1 MDTLLANSPIWL
13 VVILTLVL
21 VEVVWRVRAGRGY
34 DRRTAL
40 TTLGLVAGNIPAAAL
55 NALVLG
61 AVYAAAWR
69 IAPLHLPLDDWRT
82 WAAGFVAVE
91 LAYYGFHRAS
101 HRMRWL
107 WASHAVHHSSE
118 QMTLLSS
125 LRLGWTN
132 LLSAGWVFY
141 VPLILAGFDPKLVVL
156 LLTLNLRYQFFLHT
170 EAKISLGPLEW
181 LLNSPSHHRVHHGRN
196 DAYLD
201 CNYGGVL
208 IVFDRL
214 FGTFRPE
221 REDEPVEFGLKGR
234 AADANPFKL
243 VWREWA
249 DVFSAMRA
257 AGSFGG
263 AIRVAISPPGVR
275 PQAAIAPAIH
285 TQPRAPGAF

>member
-1 MDTLLANSPIWL
+1 MDELLARSPLWIVL
-13 VVILTLVL
+13 VLAMVL
-21 VEVVWRVRAGRGY
+21 VELVWRVREGRGY

-55 NALVLG
+55 NAVVLG
-61 AVYAAAWR
+61 AVYAAAWQV
-69 IAPLHLPLDDWRT
+69 APVHLALNDWKT

-91 LAYYGFHRAS
+91 FAYYWFHRAS
-101 HRMRWL
+101 HRVRWL
-107 WASHAVHHSSE
+107 WASHAVHHSAE

-132 LLSAGWVFY
+132 LLSAGWLFY
-141 VPLILAGFDPKLVVL
+141 VPLILIGFDPKLVVL
-156 LLTLNLRYQFFLHT
+156 LLVFNLRFQFFLHT
-170 EAKISLGPLEW
+170 EARISLGPLEW

-196 DAYLD
+196 EAYLD

-221 REDEPVEFGLKGR
+221 RAEEPVEYGLKGR
-234 AADANPFKL
+234 TADPNPFKL

-249 DVFSAMRA
+249 DVFTDMRA
-257 AGSFGG
+257 AGTLLG
-263 AIRVAISPPGVR
+263 AIRVALSPLGTPTPAR
-275 PQAAIAPAIH
+275 AAPH
-285 TQPRAPGAF
+285 GLPVNSL

>member
-1 MDTLLANSPIWL
+1 MDTLLTNSPVWL

-21 VEVVWRVRAGRGY
+21 VELVWRMREGHGY
-34 DRRTAL
+34 DGRSAL

-55 NALVLG
+55 NAVVLG
-61 AVYAAAWR
+61 GLYTAAWR
-69 IAPLHLPLDDWRT
+69 VAPIHLPLDDWWT
-82 WAAGFVAVE
+82 WVLGFVAVE
-91 LAYYGFHRAS
+91 FAYYGFHRAS
-101 HRMRWL
+101 HRVRWL

-132 LLSAGWVFY
+132 LLSAGWAFY
-141 VPLILAGFDPKLVVL
+141 VPLILIGFDPKLVVL

-221 REDEPVEFGLKGR
+221 REDEPVEYGLKGR
-234 AADANPFKL
+234 TADANPFKL

-257 AGSFGG
+257 AKTVGG
-263 AIRVAISPPGVR
+263 AIRVALSPPGVH
-275 PQAAIAPAIH
+275 PQAVIAPAIQ

>member
-1 MDTLLANSPIWL
+1 MDELLAKSPLWL
-13 VVILTLVL
+13 VVVLAMVL
-21 VEVVWRVRAGRGY
+21 VELVWRGREGHGY

-40 TTLGLVAGNIPAAAL
+40 TTLGLVAGNVPAAAL
-55 NALVLG
+55 NAVVLG
-61 AVYAAAWR
+61 AIYSLAWKATP
-69 IAPLHLPLDDWRT
+69 IHLPLNDWKT
-82 WAAGFVAVE
+82 WVAGFVAVE
-91 LAYYGFHRAS
+91 FAYYWFHRAS
-101 HRMRWL
+101 HRVRWL
-107 WASHAVHHSSE
+107 WASHAVHHSAE

-132 LLSAGWVFY
+132 LLSAGWLFY

-156 LLTLNLRYQFFLHT
+156 LLVLDLRYQFFLHT

-214 FGTFRPE
+214 FGTFRAE
-221 REDEPVEFGLKGR
+221 RAEEPVEYGLKGR
-234 AADANPFKL
+234 TADSNPFKL

-249 DVFSAMRA
+249 DLFAAMRM
-257 AGSFGG
+257 AGGPRG
-263 AIRVAISPPGVR
+263 AIRVALSPPGTAMPVKSPLGNLSIEQR
-275 PQAAIAPAIH
+275 
-285 TQPRAPGAF
+285 

>member
-1 MDTLLANSPIWL
+1 MDTLLTKSPLWL

-21 VEVVWRVRAGRGY
+21 VELVWRVREGHGY

-55 NALVLG
+55 NAVVLG
-61 AVYAAAWR
+61 GLYAAAWQV
-69 IAPLHLPLDDWRT
+69 APLHLPLDDWRT
-82 WAAGFVAVE
+82 WAVGFVAVE
-91 LAYYGFHRAS
+91 FAYYWFHRAS
-101 HRMRWL
+101 HRVRWL
-107 WASHAVHHSSE
+107 WASHAVHHSAE

-141 VPLILAGFDPKLVVL
+141 VPLILVGFDPKLVVL

-221 REDEPVEFGLKGR
+221 REDEPVEYGLKGR
-234 AADANPFKL
+234 TADANPFKL

-249 DVFSAMRA
+249 DVFRAMRA
-257 AGSFGG
+257 AKTVGG
-263 AIRVAISPPGVR
+263 AIRIALSPPGVH
-275 PQAAIAPAIH
+275 PQVVIAPAIQ